1 LKKWKK
7 IDKSFEVVE
16 KRIDDFSK
24 LKIELSTKINENQL
38 KADNSKMEL
47 TSKLESSSAVLT
59 SMIESNKID
68 YTTKIESSR
77 KDLITRL
84 DGNRMELSSK
94 LDSSRLELSAKV
106 ETTRAELSSRVENNR
121 VEFSA
126 KLDRKEKD
134 LSSKME
140 NGFKDLW
147 SVVDGNKKEIILKL
161 DANKLELSSQMEN
174 NSELVDENRRLLDQ
188 VAKKLSEVQQRSE
201 SNKVELS
208 AKNELNRANSEEN
221 KRKVE
226 QLLKKISENQQKEN
240 GLVKSVLD
248 IMKRLDFAEQSSLG
262 WHEQMQSL
270 TRSVQT
276 ASRNSTVIDGLV
288 NRVTTLETM
297 ASSVVEPEPTP
308 VVTKESIH
316 LMIQDFCDPKLNQLA
331 KKADDVTSECTR
343 LKDLQSEI
351 DKAHD
356 QNQREFA
363 KITARLDED
372 EEEFSKF
379 KQYKSELEILLV
391 GYQNSQRDI
400 SELFKGFQLE
410 SSDAALRYDMKLKQ
424 VEQKTKIE
432 LDDVLQTVGQYT
444 KTIQYLSNR
453 VIELEKE
460 VEKNKESKMLD
471 ERLLRIENHMR
482 LNRLSVDGALA
493 PAFDSADSVSRS
505 IEQIP
510 K

>member
-1 LKKWKK
+1 
-7 IDKSFEVVE
+7 VVE
-16 KRIDDFSK
+16 KRIEEFSK
-24 LKIELSTKINENQL
+24 LKIELSMKINENQL
-38 KADNSKMEL
+38 KADNSRMEL

-77 KDLITRL
+77 KDLNTRL

-94 LDSSRLELSAKV
+94 LDSSRLELLAKV
-106 ETTRAELSSRVENNR
+106 ESTRAELSSRVENNR
-121 VEFSA
+121 VDFTA

-134 LSSKME
+134 LLSKMD

-147 SVVDGNKKEIILKL
+147 SVVDGNKKELSLKL
-161 DANKLELSSQMEN
+161 DANKFELSSQMES

-208 AKNELNRANSEEN
+208 AKHELNRANSEEN

-226 QLLKKISENQQKEN
+226 QLLKKISENQQNEN

-270 TRSVQT
+270 TRSVDQT

-316 LMIQDFCDPKLNQLA
+316 LMIQDFCDPKLNQLT
-331 KKADDVTSECTR
+331 KQADDVTSECTR
-343 LKDLQSEI
+343 LKNLQSEI

-356 QNQREFA
+356 QNRREFV

-372 EEEFSKF
+372 EQEFSKF
-379 KQYKSELEILLV
+379 KQYKSELELLLV

-453 VIELEKE
+453 IIELEKE
-460 VEKNKESKMLD
+460 VEKNKENKMLD
-471 ERLLRIENHMR
+471 ERLLRIENHLR
-482 LNRLSVDGALA
+482 LNRLSIDGALA
-493 PAFDSADSVSRS
+493 PAYDSAENVSRS
-505 IEQIP
+505 IEQIHNAV
-510 K
+510 